1 MNLGVLH
8 DVFHDP
14 FSVST
19 PVGDSVVAKRVCK
32 GYRISLPNRVTLV
45 DLIKHDMLD
54 FDVILGMDWLHAY
67 FTSIYCRTRVVKF
80 QFPNEPSFQWRGG
93 NLNLRGKIISCL
105 KACKL
110 IAKECLY
117 HIVIVRDLASEVPLL
132 ESVPVVKEF
141 QDVFP
146 SDLPRIPSEWE
157 IDFGIDLLPDTQP
170 ISIPPN
176 RMAPA
181 ELK

>member
-1 MNLGVLH
+1 
-8 DVFHDP
+8 
-14 FSVST
+14 
-19 PVGDSVVAKRVCK
+19 
-32 GYRISLPNRVTLV
+32 
-45 DLIKHDMLD
+45 
-54 FDVILGMDWLHAY
+54 MDWFHACFAY
-67 FTSIYCRTRVVKF
+67 IDCRTRVVKF
-80 QFPNEPSFQWRGG
+80 QFPKEPIFERRGG
-93 NLNLRGKIISCL
+93 NSNLRGKIILCL

-110 IAKECLY
+110 ITKECLY
-117 HIVIVRDLASEVPLL
+117 HIVIVRVLASEVPLL